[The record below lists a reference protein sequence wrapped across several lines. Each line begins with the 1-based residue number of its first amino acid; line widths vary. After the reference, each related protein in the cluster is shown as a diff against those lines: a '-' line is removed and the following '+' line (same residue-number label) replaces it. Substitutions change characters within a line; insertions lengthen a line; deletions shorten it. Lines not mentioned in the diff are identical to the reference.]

1 MKKIFITLLAII
13 ATTTLFAQDDYQ
25 GSLLKNGDQIP
36 NFSVLTL
43 DGNEFV
49 ISDLKGKVVL
59 INFFA
64 TWCGPCMK
72 ELPEVESQLWP
83 KFKNENFAMISI
95 GREHT
100 KEQLLEFNK
109 KKGFTFPIAPDSKRE
124 VYAKFAS
131 QYIPRNFIVDKTGK
145 IIWQGVGFNQKELD
159 HMMKVI
165 QENL

>member
-13 ATTTLFAQDDYQ
+13 TAVTLFAQDHQ
-25 GSLLKNGDQIP
+25 GSLVKTGDQVP
-36 NFSVLTL
+36 NFSIPTL
-43 DGNEFV
+43 DGKEFV

-59 INFFA
+59 VNFFA

-83 KFKNENFAMISI
+83 KFKNENFAMVSI

-100 KEQLLEFNK
+100 KEQLEAFNG
-109 KKGFTFPIAPDSKRE
+109 KKGLTFPIAPDPKRE

-145 IIWQGVGFNQKELD
+145 IVWQGVGFSLEELE